1 MFTAAS
7 GQGVRSAEV
16 GLEVLEESER
26 AVAWR
31 SVTGREGID
40 AKRVNDRHCEG
51 HLVGIASAEA
61 WDGGGGGDDDGLH
74 RHPRV
79 PTLAQLLFGYGQYCW
94 TERRD
99 WSDHEGDSVQAL

>member
-40 AKRVNDRHCEG
+40 AKQSTTATVR
-51 HLVGIASAEA
+51 A
-61 WDGGGGGDDDGLH
+61 
-74 RHPRV
+74 
-79 PTLAQLLFGYGQYCW
+79 TLLG
-94 TERRD
+94 
-99 WSDHEGDSVQAL
+99 